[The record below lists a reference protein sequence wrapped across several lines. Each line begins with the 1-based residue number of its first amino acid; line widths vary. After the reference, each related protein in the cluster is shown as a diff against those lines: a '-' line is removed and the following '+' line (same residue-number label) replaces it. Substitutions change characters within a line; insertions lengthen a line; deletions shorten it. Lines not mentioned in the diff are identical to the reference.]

1 MVGLLIEFPLTY
13 RPLTTIILYHT
24 FKKMSIVK
32 LHKLSQIFGT
42 VFVQFDGAPG
52 PPHASTYEHIFICYY
67 GKREGIAPLSSKC
80 FCFCYKVFHIVLVYK
95 CLNTIAFGLC
105 RTVKVDDEI
114 FFNINVVVSQFHF
127 FGVGH
132 KGIKVAP

>member
-52 PPHASTYEHIFICYY
+52 PRTHQHMNIYSYVATE
-67 GKREGIAPLSSKC
+67 RERGLLPSPQSAFVSVTKYFTLYFFTSALTRLLSAC
-80 FCFCYKVFHIVLVYK
+80 
-95 CLNTIAFGLC
+95 
-105 RTVKVDDEI
+105 
-114 FFNINVVVSQFHF
+114 
-127 FGVGH
+127 VGQ
-132 KGIKVAP
+132 